1 MDKLDFFENLEPY
14 EETREAAKLLVELAS
29 APGQK
34 YETIIKPSE
43 PVKALSVSSEA
54 SFASPQIE
62 ESDSDEEIVTAQVE
76 YADGQNLSSF
86 LPEPME
92 PVFAEEEKER
102 FNSSAPQFEPPM
114 AIEESSPESAS
125 VPLETPFVM
134 HTLDSQQQYA
144 KEIVTTDDVVKE
156 PKQIT
161 VEDFYYNEDQEPA
174 KFEEQMVIEH
184 TLPKIDFNQYLKEED
199 DIAPSVTP
207 EVFKPSLESE
217 EKTLLKMEKTEI
229 LPEPSAKAATVG
241 EEDYAYDAAQ
251 SDASKFVLDLPLE
264 TPPHAQEDFYLID
277 QAALPDA
284 DGTIEKYDDNIKKTE
299 AISENGK
306 EYIADSF
313 KDTDSYKISN
323 IDEKVVSIAE
333 QPGGPYTEITLHG
346 EVPEEKA
353 AEAIRTETES
363 DAFITADENKK
374 GKEFT
379 YSEDKTT
386 PEPAEEKRKISPL
399 SLIDG
404 IRSQTGKAIKIEPL
418 KESKYESEEQ
428 ILEEKPKLDTPV
440 KKEIAFDS
448 VREKAKRFT
457 AVSKTEHA
465 AYSEDKGKLDTQEP
479 LEDKTPA
486 PSGVEIDKLIAPDVS
501 LKPQISSEPK
511 KIEFP
516 PLEHAGEQQSEKEDS
531 APPLLPFETSKIKTV
546 FKNSKKFQESELP
559 PFEIHKESRTAP
571 ELEIPPEGYKS
582 QIEQPEV
589 KGKDISKEKEEL
601 EGYDKILAEAQKEAE
616 EFIRETIKKKQKE
629 ETIAGREDAK
639 QEEPTSEQQDGQSF
653 SDFLAKVKSQTNTE
667 ELKAK
672 GAEDSG
678 IPSALDDHLLRPT
691 LDTPHVPEDI
701 ARMLPIIKPDSADKS
716 RMDLPLKPSAAEIE
730 DLKYKSVPLSIED
743 KEEPVKEPKLKS
755 LFSRLIKKKDKEER
769 IE

>member
-14 EETREAAKLLVELAS
+14 EETQEAAKLLVELAS
-29 APGQK
+29 APAQK

-43 PVKALSVSSEA
+43 PVKALPVSSEA
-54 SFASPQIE
+54 SVALPPIE

-76 YADGQNLSSF
+76 YADGHNLSSF

-114 AIEESSPESAS
+114 TIEESTS

-144 KEIVTTDDVVKE
+144 KEIVTADDVIKE

-207 EVFKPSLESE
+207 EAFKRSLEPKD
-217 EKTLLKMEKTEI
+217 KTLLKIENANF
-229 LPEPSAKAATVG
+229 LPEPSAEAATVG
-241 EEDYAYDAAQ
+241 KEDYAYDDAQ
-251 SDASKFVLDLPLE
+251 SDASKFVLDLPFE
-264 TPPHAQEDFYLID
+264 TTPPSEEDFYMID
-277 QAALPDA
+277 QAALPEA
-284 DGTIEKYDDNIKKTE
+284 DGTIEKYDGNIKKTE
-299 AISENGK
+299 TISENGK
-306 EYIADSF
+306 GYISDSF
-313 KDTDSYKISN
+313 KDTDSYKIRN

-333 QPGGPYTEITLHG
+333 QLGGPYTEITLHG
-346 EVPEEKA
+346 EIPEEKTT
-353 AEAIRTETES
+353 EALRTETES
-363 DAFITADENKK
+363 DAFITADENKN
-374 GKEFT
+374 GKEFA
-379 YSEDKTT
+379 YFEDKAT
-386 PEPAEEKRKISPL
+386 PEPMEKKIKISPL
-399 SLIDG
+399 SLIDS
-404 IRSQTGKAIKIEPL
+404 IRSKTGKAIKIEPL

-428 ILEEKPKLDTPV
+428 ILEEKPEPDIPV
-440 KKEIAFDS
+440 KKESAFDS
-448 VREKAKRFT
+448 VREKANRFT
-457 AVSKTEHA
+457 AVSITEHA

-479 LEDKTPA
+479 LEDKAPA

-501 LKPQISSEPK
+501 LKPQISLEPK
-511 KIEFP
+511 KIEFS
-516 PLEHAGEQQSEKEDS
+516 PLEHADEQESKKEDS

-582 QIEQPEV
+582 KIEQPEFN
-589 KGKDISKEKEEL
+589 GKDISKEKEEF

-616 EFIRETIKKKQKE
+616 EFIKETIKKKQKE
-629 ETIAGREDAK
+629 ETITGREDAK
-639 QEEPTSEQQDGQSF
+639 QEEPISEQQDGQSF
-653 SDFLAKVKSQTNTE
+653 SDFLTKVKSQTNTE

-672 GAEDSG
+672 GAKDSG
-678 IPSALDDHLLRPT
+678 LPSSFDDHPLRPA

-701 ARMLPIIKPDSADKS
+701 VSMLPIIKPDPSDKS

-743 KEEPVKEPKLKS
+743 KEEPVKESRLKS
-755 LFSRLIKKKDKEER
+755 LFSRLIRQKDKEER